1 MFSTTNNSNMQF
13 LPQLGLLG
21 RTLKVNILGLTAC
34 MTVRPAKRWRPHNS
48 CMKDESRIPGA
59 ILPTD
64 PPSPFPPH
72 LHLGYGV

>member
-1 MFSTTNNSNMQF
+1 MFSTANNSNMQF

-21 RTLKVNILGLTAC
+21 WTLKVNQLGNQLYDSPVCTTVETAQRLYEGQIQN
-34 MTVRPAKRWRPHNS
+34 TR
-48 CMKDESRIPGA
+48 A

-64 PPSPFPPH
+64 LFFPFLPH

>member
-1 MFSTTNNSNMQF
+1 MFSTANNSNMQF

-21 RTLKVNILGLTAC
+21 WTLKANQPYDSPVCTTVETAQRLYEGQIQN
-34 MTVRPAKRWRPHNS
+34 TR
-48 CMKDESRIPGA
+48 A

-64 PPSPFPPH
+64 LFFPFLPH